1 MNQILPT
8 RRPALSVRSFAASVL
23 LATALPLA
31 AIAAPEGELRI
42 AVGADA
48 TTFHPHVNSL
58 PVGNAVDGLVFQ
70 QLFRIDGENQVVP
83 SLATDWSW
91 SEDGMTFSVIF
102 ETGHKFSN
110 GRPVD
115 AAAVAASFNQLLD
128 PDSGSIYAGL
138 YGSLGEAVAQG
149 EDTVVF
155 NMAEKNGHVLM
166 LLANSAAGII
176 DTQANAEMG
185 AEYGRKPVGSGPYM
199 VDEFIGGE
207 RFSLVPN
214 PGYTGSRPATLEK
227 ITFMAVPEDGSR
239 MALLETGDVDI
250 VDRVPAESIPTIN
263 ALDGATVILPDSMFS
278 ISMEMVLR
286 GPLTD
291 KRVREALNISLDRA
305 GMVQGILGGLGT
317 PSQGQVGPGTED
329 ALRVTFDE
337 KPYDPERAKALLAE
351 AGYGPGNK
359 LELRVNCPNGRY
371 IKDAQVCQAL
381 TGEWQA
387 IGIDAKANILDLPSW
402 SAAHRV
408 PLDERTY
415 DMSMIGRA
423 TAGIDFTLY
432 RLFHTGVS
440 ANTSGFSDERVDR
453 LLAEGRASTDIDAQ
467 KADYA
472 EIQKIIW
479 DEMPFVFLWYQK
491 QAIGI
496 ADNVTGFTI
505 RPDETMLFDDVHV
518 SAGG

>member
-1 MNQILPT
+1 MNQILS
-8 RRPALSVRSFAASVL
+8 AVRSSFRARTVAASLL

-58 PVGNAVDGLVFQ
+58 PVGNTVDGLVFQ
-70 QLFRIDGENQVVP
+70 QLFRIDADNKVVP
-83 SLATDWSW
+83 ALATDYGW
-91 SEDGMTFSVIF
+91 SEDGMTFTVSF
-102 ETGHKFSN
+102 ETGHSFTN
-110 GRPVD
+110 GRPVN
-115 AAAVAASFNQLLD
+115 AEAVAASFNQLLD

-138 YGSLGEAVAQG
+138 YASLGKAEAQG

-155 NMAEKNGHVLM
+155 HMAEPNGHVLM

-176 DTQANAEMG
+176 DTDANAEMG

-199 VDEFIGGE
+199 VEEFIGGE
-207 RFSLVPN
+207 RFTLVPN
-214 PGYTGSRPATLEK
+214 PDYKGARPATLER

-239 MALLETGDVDI
+239 MALLETGEVDI
-250 VDRVPAESIPTIN
+250 VDRVPAESIPTID
-263 ALDGATVILPDSMFS
+263 ALDTASVILPDSMFS

-286 GPLTD
+286 GPLED
-291 KRVREALNISLDRA
+291 KRVREALNISIDRD

-329 ALRVTFDE
+329 ALRVTFE
-337 KPYDPERAKALLAE
+337 PKPYDPERAKALLAE
-351 AGYGPGNK
+351 AGFGPDSP

-371 IKDAQVCQAL
+371 IKDSQVCQAL
-381 TGEWQA
+381 TGQWQA
-387 IGIDAKANILDLPSW
+387 IGVKATPNVLDLPSW
-402 SAAHRV
+402 SAAHQV
-408 PLDERTY
+408 PIEERSY

-423 TAGIDFTLY
+423 TAGIDFTVY
-432 RLFHTGVS
+432 RLFRSGVS
-440 ANTSGFSDERVDR
+440 ANTTGFNNARVDS
-453 LLAEGRASTDIDAQ
+453 LLADGRATTDLEEQ
-467 KADYA
+467 KKIYA
-472 EIQKIIW
+472 EIQQIVW

-496 ADNVTGFTI
+496 ADTVTGFTI
-505 RPDETMLFDDVHV
+505 RPDETMLFDTVQV
-518 SAGG
+518 SVDG